1 MKNKLYFILITVLSV
16 FLAASALALMGC
28 AEKELKIVESDPLPV
43 VVPYKD
49 FNVQTAVIEQSGVT
63 YTYSDAKY
71 INDYGEVDDIELN
84 GYILN
89 AGYDSGSV
97 VFTVTANKG
106 KLTAEKEI
114 TLSVKGEPDAIDA
127 GFNNLW
133 GDTPIKKTI
142 NYNPEYIKDGNS
154 SVKVSFGGYYVE
166 YGTQYAVLTG
176 RLDNQNGFYDN
187 YYYSIYKEANQD
199 KAWEDAIITF
209 WIYYSSTPRNHPNT
223 KLDIGYRFR
232 HHDGAVVSPEY
243 SRDYEFGQTPI
254 VSCKAG
260 QWTQIAIRLKDLG
273 KVTEMYLDH
282 MRHYMMTF
290 DNTKDCD
297 LLSFKCRVYDEDYS
311 SGDVKYNYSFY
322 MDGVDI
328 LTYDDFTNKYPNF
341 DFGSDYGDTVRKFN
355 IENWKEGNKGLSFIY
370 SMVDPDDIESDVF
383 SLFYEYT
390 DGEGTGHWHRLTE
403 YITIDF
409 GLQEADVGKVIDL
422 GNGKYRYELM
432 FKDCTANRVPGEEPD
447 GSETVNL
454 IWYRDY
460 NTKLKTSEYKEIN
473 AYSE

>member
-1 MKNKLYFILITVLSV
+1 MKNKLTLTLIAVLAVLSAV
-16 FLAASALALMGC
+16 LAFTMMGC

-43 VVPYKD
+43 VVPYTD
-49 FNVQTAVIEQSGVT
+49 FNVKTAVIEQSGVT
-63 YTYSDAKY
+63 YSYSDAKH
-71 INDYGEVDDIELN
+71 INDYGAQTDIELN
-84 GYILN
+84 GHILN
-89 AGYDSGSV
+89 VGYDSGSV
-97 VFTVTANKG
+97 VFKVTATEG
-106 KLTAEKEI
+106 GRTAEKEI
-114 TLSVKGEPDAIDA
+114 TLSIKGEPDAIDA

-133 GDTPIKKTI
+133 GQDYITKTI
-142 NYNPEYIKDGNS
+142 TYNPQYIKDGNS
-154 SVKVSFGGYYVE
+154 SLKVTFSGYYE
-166 YGTQYAVLTG
+166 NHGTQYANLTG
-176 RLDNQNGFYDN
+176 RLDDKNGFYDN
-187 YYYSIYKEANQD
+187 YYYSIYQEADQEE
-199 KAWEDAIITF
+199 AWKDAVMTF
-209 WIYYSSTPRNHPNT
+209 WIYYSSTPRNHPDA

-243 SRDYEFGQTPI
+243 SREYEFGQTPI
-254 VSCKAG
+254 VSCKQG

-273 KVTEMYLDH
+273 KVTEMYLNHDK
-282 MRHYMMTF
+282 HYMMAF

-297 LLSFKCRVYDEDYS
+297 LLCFKCRVYDEDYS

-328 LTYDDFTNKYPNF
+328 LTYDDFTNKYPAF
-341 DFGSDYGDTVRKFN
+341 DFGSDYGDTVRKLN
-355 IENWKEGNKGLSFIY
+355 IENWAAGDKGLSFVY
-370 SMVDPDDIESDVF
+370 SLVDSDDVESDVF
-383 SLFYEYT
+383 ALFYEYT
-390 DGEGTGHWHRLTE
+390 DGEGEGHWHRLTE

-432 FKDCTANRVPGEEPD
+432 FKDCIANRAPGEEPD